1 MDELEFNKVR
11 KSLLMS
17 WKVCPRQ
24 AWYSVRDPE
33 YGEYN
38 KFNLKDPALLLGQIF
53 HKEMDKF
60 YTKINI
66 NEMVK
71 IMNEN
76 EDAFKALE
84 QYLFA
89 NFSPT
94 THERCLRY
102 FHWYASIE
110 AARFIKLYSESHTGI
125 TQRFIPLYIEKFVEI
140 FDKENRIYRNG
151 HFDRIDYISPGKL
164 RLAEYKTGQSYDVA
178 KSYKLTK
185 LRLELYYYKNVIEQ
199 LPEFK
204 GYEVSEWMLI
214 NPTTEAVFTSKF
226 SVLTERVLEESI
238 PKLTVDINR
247 KDPPPRNLN
256 FYCFRCKY
264 KEGCLINIPE
274 NIFNINEV

>member
-38 KFNLKDPALLLGQIF
+38 KFNLKDSSLLLGQIF

-60 YTKINI
+60 YSGIDVNT
-66 NEMVK
+66 MVTYVSHDIK
-71 IMNEN
+71 ELEN
-76 EDAFKALE
+76 
-84 QYLFA
+84 YLFKM
-89 NFSPT
+89 FSKT
-94 THERCLRY
+94 TNEKCLKY
-102 FHWYASIE
+102 FHWYSMIE
-110 AARFIKLYSESHTGI
+110 AKRFMKLYNESHTGLV
-125 TQRFIPLYIEKFVEI
+125 QRFIPLYIEKFVEI
-140 FDKENRIYRNG
+140 KDEKNNIYLNG

-164 RLAEYKTGQSYDVA
+164 RLAEYKTGHSYDVA

-185 LRLELYYYKNVIEQ
+185 LRLELFYYKNIVEQ

-214 NPTTEAVFTSKF
+214 NPTTEAIFTSKF
-226 SVLTERVLEESI
+226 SILTERALEESI
-238 PKLTVDINR
+238 PRLVIDINL
-247 KDPPPRNLN
+247 KDPPKRNLN

-264 KEGCLINIPE
+264 KERCLINIPE
-274 NIFNINEV
+274 NIFDIK

>member
-1 MDELEFNKVR
+1 MKELEFNKVR

-24 AWYSVRDPE
+24 SWYSVRDPE

-38 KFNLKDPALLLGQIF
+38 KFNFKDPALLLGQIF

-60 YTKINI
+60 YSEIDIND
-66 NEMVK
+66 MVK
-71 IMNEN
+71 MMNNN
-76 EDAFKALE
+76 EDSWKVLE
-84 QYLFA
+84 EYLFSQ
-89 NFSPT
+89 FSQT
-94 THERCLRY
+94 THEKCLKY
-102 FHWYASIE
+102 FHWYAGIE
-110 AARFIKLYSESHTGI
+110 AQRFIELYSESNTGI
-125 TQRFIPLYIEKFVEI
+125 VQRFIPLYIEKFVEMI
-140 FDKENRIYRNG
+140 DEKNNIYRNG

-164 RLAEYKTGQSYDVA
+164 RLAEYKTGHSYDVA

-185 LRLELYYYKNVIEQ
+185 LRLELYYYKRIIEQ

-204 GYEVSEWMLI
+204 DYEVYEWMLI

-238 PKLTVDINR
+238 PRLAADIN
-247 KDPPPRNLN
+247 KKEPPRRNLN

-264 KEGCLINIPE
+264 KRGCLIDIAE
-274 NIFNINEV
+274 NIFDIM